1 MIEKH
6 FETSVVFSVCA
17 VCSLLCAGA
26 VMTHTTQTPLLRYD
40 VLQKTRSYRA
50 RKQSITPT
58 SRGSSVLYCMVIVMA
73 KSAVVKIFYSE
84 AEKQK
89 SVAASKKQTGG
100 QSDAAKKSKAKPGAK
115 SPKAKVVKSAA
126 RPIKKI
132 IIPKIIQPKK
142 VSPS

>member
-1 MIEKH
+1 M
-6 FETSVVFSVCA
+6 
-17 VCSLLCAGA
+17 
-26 VMTHTTQTPLLRYD
+26 
-40 VLQKTRSYRA
+40 VL
-50 RKQSITPT
+50 I
-58 SRGSSVLYCMVIVMA
+58 MA
-73 KSAVVKIFYSE
+73 KSAAVKIFYSE

-100 QSDAAKKSKAKPGAK
+100 QSKAKPGAK

-142 VSPS
+142 VSLH